1 MAMPRRIPVDFHV
14 AFPNGGYLVS
24 EVVPVN
30 DFERSTADT
39 KVQQVDAESGLPLWQ
54 VEMVDADPEAK
65 KATRTVL
72 VKFAAKQQ
80 PVPPANDSGGPFT
93 PVLLE
98 KLVAVPYIEDVTE
111 TFSRIAWSYRA
122 GSMTSPNGHSK
133 PSKPTGSDAKAVA

>member
-1 MAMPRRIPVDFHV
+1 MVMPRKIPIEFEV
-14 AFPNGGYLVS
+14 AFPHGGYLVS
-24 EVVPVN
+24 NVQPVA
-30 DFERSTADT
+30 DFDRSTAEN
-39 KVQQVDAESGLPLWQ
+39 KVQQLDNDTQLPLWQ

-80 PVPPANDSGGPFT
+80 PVPPANDSGTPFV
-93 PVLLE
+93 PVVLH

-122 GSMTSPNGHSK
+122 ESMSAPGRQSK
-133 PSKPTGSDAKAVA
+133 PAAGDKAVA

>member
-24 EVVPVN
+24 EVVPVH

-122 GSMTSPNGHSK
+122 QSMTSPNGHSK
-133 PSKPTGSDAKAVA
+133 GARSTSADTKAVA

>member
-1 MAMPRRIPVDFHV
+1 MAMPRRIPIEFDVV
-14 AFPNGGYLVS
+14 FPHGGYLVS
-24 EVVPVN
+24 EVTPVA
-30 DFERSTADT
+30 DFERSTAES
-39 KVQQVDAESGLPLWQ
+39 KVQQIDAESGLPLWQ

-80 PVPPANDSGGPFT
+80 PVPPANDSGTPFI
-93 PVLLE
+93 PVVLH

-122 GSMTSPNGHSK
+122 ESMSSPGRTTK
-133 PSKPTGSDAKAVA
+133 PAGDKAA